1 MKHQKQ
7 KLYLH
12 ELCAHEGFKNL
23 NSWSEKGYF
32 LELTLAWPLS
42 QDQPEVERQL
52 QPAAGKDD
60 AGQRGQVAGLGRGRC
75 GHGHN
80 KLFYQ
85 YGHR

>member
-42 QDQPEVERQL
+42 QILSVL
-52 QPAAGKDD
+52 L
-60 AGQRGQVAGLGRGRC
+60 VALVKLGG
-75 GHGHN
+75 
-80 KLFYQ
+80 
-85 YGHR
+85 